1 MEEVVVSEI
10 ERGGTGLPTFHHRR
24 IRFEV
29 QVPSEKKG
37 REEERS
43 GRRTE
48 GRRHSHS
55 KEPSFLREA
64 RKKRR
69 VEELEKEL
77 RLLKESDKKE
87 QVKLPTKFTSS
98 NLTVYNGKS
107 DSVGHLSHYRQ
118 AMAFYNTNDALM
130 CRVFPFSLV
139 EVGLRW
145 FDRLEHG
152 SIHSWSEMSK
162 AFTVYN
168 DIDACDED
176 ITVKT
181 FRFGLHQ
188 GSRLRQSLTKRPAAS
203 MADLMSRLEQHIRV
217 EDDSK
222 SSARTT
228 EVALAM
234 DKKATRPESSQA
246 RKARSSTN
254 LPKTDMCLAVYTMF
268 KEPIYRILPYIKDK
282 PYFVWPPKMGG
293 DPATRE
299 SKPYCAYHWER
310 GHLTEQCRAYKSHL
324 KHLVKNGHLK
334 QYVDELKS
342 PHQHT
347 EEPRTTVKASA
358 PVGIIEVIHYGT
370 TGDDQRGEMRKAAHL
385 QEIFQ
390 IGDSARMAPRPLK
403 KESVEQIV
411 FTDQD
416 LERTMATSNGRSALY
431 TPPKA
436 EVPNTTGRNGDRGG
450 PASSKIVPSGRV
462 PVAEGG
468 AQKHFLIGDSFSE
481 EHKLQ
486 LLALLKEYQDVFAWT
501 PYEAPGVDSEFAYHE
516 LNVSPK
522 YKPVVQKA
530 RRTAPQQP
538 ALEDRS
544 DLRSFVSIVVVQH
557 CFYEEEKWK
566 MESLRRFHR
575 SEQSL
580 SKKSFPAPK
589 DRSTSRFHGQPR
601 KNEFLGRLSRV
612 MPFGLKNV
620 GGTYQRMVIKMFSE
634 LLGKTV
640 EVYIDDM
647 VVKSIKSSNH
657 VQDLRQVLDILKRHN
672 LKLNAAKC
680 AFGVGSGMAAAL
692 NLFISK
698 SAERCRPFFDLIK
711 KRKSFAWSEESNQAF
726 ERLKKYLSALL
737 QL

>member
-87 QVKLPTKFTSS
+87 QAKLPTKFTSS

-228 EVALAM
+228 E
-234 DKKATRPESSQA
+234 
-246 RKARSSTN
+246 
-254 LPKTDMCLAVYTMF
+254 
-268 KEPIYRILPYIKDK
+268 DK

-370 TGDDQRGEMRKAAHL
+370 TGDDQRGEMRKAAPSSL
-385 QEIFQ
+385 GR
-390 IGDSARMAPRPLK
+390 IGDNFMNRGVPRQKNPHRSGK
-403 KESVEQIV
+403 
-411 FTDQD
+411 
-416 LERTMATSNGRSALY
+416 TMATSNGRSALY

-450 PASSKIVPSGRV
+450 PASSKTVPSGRV

-481 EHKLQ
+481 EHKSQ

-612 MPFGLKNV
+612 P
-620 GGTYQRMVIKMFSE
+620 S
-634 LLGKTV
+634 
-640 EVYIDDM
+640 DH
-647 VVKSIKSSNH
+647 S
-657 VQDLRQVLDILKRHN
+657 
-672 LKLNAAKC
+672 
-680 AFGVGSGMAAAL
+680 
-692 NLFISK
+692 
-698 SAERCRPFFDLIK
+698 K
-711 KRKSFAWSEESNQAF
+711 KRGPGENCIHHTKGSSVI
-726 ERLKKYLSALL
+726 R
-737 QL
+737 